1 MEERFKSYE
10 ELIENISRGGE
21 VEFSYN
27 GKKYSI
33 LPIHEGIVVVEQ
45 YNDDSEVIYKDL
57 RDIGEYKIGDE
68 YLKDIYKES
77 RDIVQVLL
85 KTLNRYMP
93 WQ

>member
-33 LPIHEGIVVVEQ
+33 LPIHEGIVVTEQ
-45 YNDDSEVIYKDL
+45 YNDENEVIYKDL
-57 RDIGEYKIGDE
+57 RDIGEYKIDDE
-68 YLKDIYKES
+68 YLKDVISKA
-77 RDIVQVLL
+77 DIMF
-85 KTLNRYMP
+85 RCF
-93 WQ
+93 